1 MNTVP
6 AGQAAEDAV
15 EIGERIKQVRR
26 ANKMTQKNFA
36 NSLGIAQGFLCAIEK
51 GKKKPSVTLLIA
63 MQHMYNV
70 QPGKIPSTASP
81 GNPRNRDDRG
91 DAGAELRRIPLF
103 AGGSIIPPSDYF
115 INCEEF
121 ITMPGLPENGFAILH
136 CGDFMAPTIRDGDI
150 VIIDPDQKPAP
161 GKVTLIVGQWGE
173 PFLRRYRSKEGEVFL
188 TADNINYSPF
198 KPDNTTRIL
207 GVAVAAWRRINF

>member
-6 AGQAAEDAV
+6 VGQATENV
-15 EIGERIKQVRR
+15 VNIGEKIKQVRKT
-26 ANKMTQKNFA
+26 NKMTQKSFA

-70 QPGKIPSTASP
+70 QLSQLPSATSP
-81 GNPRNRDDRG
+81 DNLRNQADG
-91 DAGAELRRIPLF
+91 GTSSVELRGIPLF
-103 AGGSIIPPSDYF
+103 EGGSIIPPADYF

-121 ITMPGLPENGFAILH
+121 ITMPGLPENGFAIQH

-173 PFLRRYRSKEGEVFL
+173 PFLRRYRSKEGEVYL

-198 KPDNTTRIL
+198 KPDKTTRIL